1 MLYPLQELSVQSR
14 VWVYTADRFITVS
27 EEAKLEEIVSSFVE
41 NWTAHNEA
49 LKASFV
55 ILHGTVLLIA
65 VDESAANASGCSQD
79 KLSQCIKKTE
89 KELGLTLLDRFR
101 VVAKNGD
108 EWLNLH
114 ANEFVEKVKSGQLS
128 RDTTVVN
135 TLITELGD
143 LRVQFEL
150 PASSTWLNRY
160 FN

>member
-1 MLYPLQELSVQSR
+1 MLHPLQELSVQSR
-14 VWVYTADRFITVS
+14 VWVYTADRFITES
-27 EEAKLEEIVSSFVE
+27 EEAKLEEIISNFVDS
-41 NWTAHNEA
+41 WTAHDEA

-55 ILHGTVLLIA
+55 ILHGTILLIA

-101 VVAKNGD
+101 VIAKNGD

-114 ANEFVEKVKSGQLS
+114 ANEFAEKVKKGELS
-128 RDTTVVN
+128 KDTTVVN
-135 TLITELGD
+135 TLITQLGD
-143 LRVQFEL
+143 LRGKFEL
-150 PASSTWLNRY
+150 PASSTWLTRY